1 LIGKK
6 PATVKSMI
14 EDGKL
19 PIIPWKNPESLG
31 ARAENWIYIPEFNR
45 AMRDA
50 YYNRPK
56 SSATLGCCGSVF
68 EVIAMSQ
75 KTANHENRVRECNDI
90 LDTHLK
96 DMQTGFMIRTNSGE
110 FMIRDKKLI
119 KKITKDVA
127 RHVDGEL
134 LKLGM

>member
-1 LIGKK
+1 
-6 PATVKSMI
+6 
-14 EDGKL
+14 
-19 PIIPWKNPESLG
+19 
-31 ARAENWIYIPEFNR
+31 
-45 AMRDA
+45 
-50 YYNRPK
+50 
-56 SSATLGCCGSVF
+56 
-68 EVIAMSQ
+68 MSQ

-119 KKITKDVA
+119 KKLTKDVA

>member
-1 LIGKK
+1 VETPEYHAPGVAKNPGISSMRGDNAMTDKELEGFIEVRHAVDAVPYPKFAELIGKK

-50 YYNRPK
+50 YYNRP
-56 SSATLGCCGSVF
+56 
-68 EVIAMSQ
+68 
-75 KTANHENRVRECNDI
+75 RE
-90 LDTHLK
+90 
-96 DMQTGFMIRTNSGE
+96 Q
-110 FMIRDKKLI
+110 RD
-119 KKITKDVA
+119 A
-127 RHVDGEL
+127 WL
-134 LKLGM
+134 LWIGL

>member
-1 LIGKK
+1 MGNKKIPQRAPVSQNPALQQEDIEMTNKLFEGLIEVRPVVDAVPYPKFAEFIGKK

-31 ARAENWIYIPEFNR
+31 ARAENWVYIPEFNR

-56 SSATLGCCGSVF
+56 
-68 EVIAMSQ
+68 EQ
-75 KTANHENRVRECNDI
+75 
-90 LDTHLK
+90 
-96 DMQTGFMIRTNSGE
+96 
-110 FMIRDKKLI
+110 RD
-119 KKITKDVA
+119 A
-127 RHVDGEL
+127 WL
-134 LKLGM
+134 LWIGL